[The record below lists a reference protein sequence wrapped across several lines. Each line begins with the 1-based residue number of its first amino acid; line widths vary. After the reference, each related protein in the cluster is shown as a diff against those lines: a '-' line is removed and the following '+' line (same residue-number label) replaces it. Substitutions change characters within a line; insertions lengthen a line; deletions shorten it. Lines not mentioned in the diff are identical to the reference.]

1 MKTTRKR
8 NKMAHFSFEERVRI
22 EIYLGEGLS
31 KRKIANRLC
40 RTHGAVQKEIAR
52 NSVRGRYTA
61 LKAQVKSYQRRW
73 RVQKDVLKIA
83 VISVLRK
90 YVETHLQQYWSPES
104 ISGRLKYVDKHLP
117 YVGKDAVYAFVAS
130 VHGRSLERYL
140 WWKGKKYK
148 LSIPREAILGR
159 TMIDERPKS
168 VDTRRYYGDWEG
180 DFIVSGKDGSGALLV
195 LVERKSRYVIIWK
208 LPDRKIATVNA
219 VLGLTFGGGQLVM
232 RSFTIDNDISFR
244 MHEEMSEI
252 IGAPVF
258 FCHPYHSWEKGA
270 VEKMNQLIRRFV
282 PKRSDISKVSEDTI
296 RWIEGI
302 LNNKPLECL
311 QFKTPAEM
319 FARSAKLKTFVVKK
333 MVQSYYSLTEAGWIL

>member
-1 MKTTRKR
+1 M
-8 NKMAHFSFEERVRI
+8 HFSFEERVKI
-22 EIYLGEGLS
+22 EAYIGEGLS
-31 KRKIANRLC
+31 KRNIAEKLDRSP
-40 RTHGAVQKEIAR
+40 RAIRKEIAR

-83 VISVLRK
+83 VNSVLRK
-90 YVETHLQQYWSPES
+90 YVEPHLKQYSSPES
-104 ISGRLKYVDKHLP
+104 ISGRLKYVDRHLP
-117 YVGKDAVYAFVAS
+117 YVGKDAVYAYVSS
-130 VHGRSLERYL
+130 VHGRSLEQYL

-148 LSIPREAILGR
+148 QSIPREMIANR

-168 VDTRRYYGDWEG
+168 IDARRYYGDWEG
-180 DFIVSGKDGSGALLV
+180 DFIVSGKNGSGALLV

-208 LPDRKIATVNA
+208 LPDRKITTVNA
-219 VLGLTFGGGQLVM
+219 VLKLTFGGGQLIM

-333 MVQSYYSLTEAGWIL
+333 MIPSYYSLTQAWWGL